1 MSVPS
6 EPESKSVSMSEL
18 LSKRLPGKLRSRIL
32 EIARENNI
40 DPQSFLTEIVDS
52 ALVEK
57 RSDGRVILEGIGQ
70 DWRQLSPNDLV
81 DPDTA
86 SRRLKISKSK
96 LAAMRCR
103 GTGPKFVKMG
113 ARTVYYRICD
123 LDDFINGC
131 LVQSTSQ

>member
-1 MSVPS
+1 
-6 EPESKSVSMSEL
+6 MSES
-18 LSKRLPGKLRSRIL
+18 LSKRLPGRLRSRIL

-40 DPQSFLTEIVDS
+40 DPQTFLSEIVDG
-52 ALVEK
+52 AVVEK
-57 RSDGRVILEGIGQ
+57 QIGGSENREGIGQ
-70 DWRQLSPNDLV
+70 DWRQLSPKDLV

-86 SRRLKISKSK
+86 SRRLKLSKSK

-123 LDDFINGC
+123 LDDFISQC